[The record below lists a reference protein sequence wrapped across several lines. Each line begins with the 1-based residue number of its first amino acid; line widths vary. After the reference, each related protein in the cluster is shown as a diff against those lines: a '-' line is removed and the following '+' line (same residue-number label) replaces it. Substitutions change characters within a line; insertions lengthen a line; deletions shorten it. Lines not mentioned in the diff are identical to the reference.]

1 MRLAPPTL
9 RFVLV
14 LLLAAPLAA
23 AQDSTAVEPLDARL
37 FRAVYTQ
44 QQPAFVGV
52 LRAAE
57 ATSLPVMLGTVPVA
71 WGVTLATGADL
82 DPAVRL
88 TASEGAAV
96 LVVFALKNAIRR
108 PRPYRALRDVQAR
121 TRRHSDTDVLDPHSF
136 PSGHAA
142 FTFALA
148 TSASLSAER
157 WYVTVP
163 ALTYATAVAV
173 GRVWHGVHYPL
184 DVTVGAAIG
193 VGAAFAAHAL
203 VPDLDGGDEAG
214 AVVVPLVVV
223 PF

>member
-1 MRLAPPTL
+1 MRIVIML
-9 RFVLV
+9 LV
-14 LLLAAPLAA
+14 AVTPLAA

-37 FRAVYTQ
+37 FRAVYVQ
-44 QQPAFVGV
+44 DAPAVAGA

-57 ATSLPVMLGTVPVA
+57 ASSLPVMFGAVPTA
-71 WGVTLATGADL
+71 WAATLAAGLPL
-82 DPAVRL
+82 DPAARL

-96 LVVFALKNAIRR
+96 LVVFALKNTVRR

-121 TRRHSDTDVLDPHSF
+121 TRRHSHTDVLDPHSF

-163 ALTYATAVAV
+163 AMGFASAVALA
-173 GRVWHGVHYPL
+173 RVWHGVHYPL
-184 DVTVGAAIG
+184 DITVGAAIG
-193 VGAAFAAHAL
+193 AGSALLVHAL
-203 VPDLDGGDEAG
+203 MPSLDGDGEA
-214 AVVVPLVVV
+214 AVVIPIVVR
-223 PF
+223 F

>member
-1 MRLAPPTL
+1 MRTASLAFL
-9 RFVLV
+9 LV
-14 LLLAAPLAA
+14 AAPAA

-37 FRAVYTQ
+37 FRAVYVQDAPVVVATM
-44 QQPAFVGV
+44 
-52 LRAAE
+52 RAAE
-57 ATSLPVMLGTVPVA
+57 AASLPVMVGAVPAA
-71 WGVTLATGADL
+71 WGVALATGGPYT
-82 DPAVRL
+82 PAARL
-88 TASEGAAV
+88 TASEGTAI

-121 TRRHSDTDVLDPHSF
+121 TRRHSHTDVLDPHSF

-163 ALTYATAVAV
+163 AMTYASAVALA
-173 GRVWHGVHYPL
+173 RVWHGVHYPL

-193 VGAAFAAHAL
+193 AGSALLIHAL
-203 VPDLDGGDEAG
+203 VPDLDGGEEAG
-214 AVVVPLVVV
+214 EVVVPLVVV